1 MAANETLI
9 KQSFDDWTH
18 LLAMTKNKDL
28 LDDPFSIW
36 YEAFETARI
45 LERIDCQ
52 AIIQTAFV
60 IPDVEGDDTKKITI
74 KEAKDQ
80 QRELIEKII
89 DALQNKKAE
98 MFQFQEAN
106 N

>member
-60 IPDVEGDDTKKITI
+60 IPDVEGDDKQKITI
-74 KEAKDQ
+74 EEAKNQ
-80 QRELIEKII
+80 QRELIEKIVET
-89 DALQNKKAE
+89 LQHKQADLFE
-98 MFQFQEAN
+98 FPEAN
-106 N
+106 H

>member
-60 IPDVEGDDTKKITI
+60 IPDVEGDDKKKITI
-74 KEAKDQ
+74 EEAKNQ
-80 QRELIEKII
+80 QRELIEKIVET
-89 DALQNKKAE
+89 LQHKQADLFE
-98 MFQFQEAN
+98 FPEAN
-106 N
+106 H

>member
-18 LLAMTKNKDL
+18 LLKMSKNLDL

-52 AIIQTAFV
+52 AIIQTSFP
-60 IPDVEGDDTKKITI
+60 INIEPGDDKKKITI
-74 KEAKDQ
+74 EDAKVQ
-80 QRELIEKII
+80 QRELIEKIVEL
-89 DALQNKKAE
+89 LQTKQADLFE
-98 MFQFQEAN
+98 FPEAN
-106 N
+106 H